1 MQPNNQQMAELVE
14 RIVSVARPLRVIL
27 FGSAARGEMKADSD
41 LDVLVVMPEETPCRQ
56 TAQRLHM
63 HLFGIPFGVDLI
75 VTTPSILER
84 HRENIGLV
92 YHTILKEG
100 KELYA
105 A

>member
-1 MQPNNQQMAELVE
+1 MQPESQQLAELVD
-14 RIVSVARPLRVIL
+14 RIVSVARPLKVIL

-56 TAQRLHM
+56 MAQRLHM

-75 VTTPSILER
+75 VTTPSVLER

-92 YHTILKEG
+92 YRDILKEG

-105 A
+105 T

>member
-1 MQPNNQQMAELVE
+1 MQPDSQQMAELVE

-27 FGSAARGEMKADSD
+27 FGSAARGEMKDDSD
-41 LDVLVVMPEETPCRQ
+41 LDVLVVMPEETSCRQ
-56 TAQRLHM
+56 IAQRLHM
-63 HLFGIPFGVDLI
+63 HFFGIPFGVDLI
-75 VTTPSILER
+75 VTTPSILEK

-92 YHTILKEG
+92 YHAILKEG